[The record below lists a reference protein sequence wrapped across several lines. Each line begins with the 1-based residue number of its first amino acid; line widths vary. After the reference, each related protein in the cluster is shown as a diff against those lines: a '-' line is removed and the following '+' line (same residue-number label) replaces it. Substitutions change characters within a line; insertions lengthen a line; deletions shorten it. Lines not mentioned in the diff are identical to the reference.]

1 MFKEFKEFAL
11 KGNVTD
17 MAVGIIIGAGF
28 GKIVTSLVNDVIMPP
43 IGFLLGGI
51 NFSKFVITLKKATE
65 TSEAITLNYGL
76 FINTVIDFIIVAFVI
91 FTDWNP
97 IYSAFIALMAA
108 GLFAW
113 YCRPDLKKKMIVS
126 AFLFLGLYVFYFLT
140 LIILYPGYVERVWN
154 LKALSG
160 ILILGI
166 PLEELMFAF
175 GVGFLWSSY
184 YEHFTWHKV
193 RLNINNRHES

>member
-91 FTDWNP
+91 FIVIKQLNR
-97 IYSAFIALMAA
+97 M
-108 GLFAW
+108 
-113 YCRPDLKKKMIVS
+113 KKKEEDKPVEP
-126 AFLFLGLYVFYFLT
+126 T
-140 LIILYPGYVERVWN
+140 EEILLLREIRDQ
-154 LKALSG
+154 LK
-160 ILILGI
+160 
-166 PLEELMFAF
+166 
-175 GVGFLWSSY
+175 
-184 YEHFTWHKV
+184 
-193 RLNINNRHES
+193 NRG